1 MEDLE
6 KEIRPNENNNK
17 TKTFTVPFSIGDIK
31 DNISISTNQP
41 HTQTKEEL
49 ITKAFQAHSVGNLR
63 KAAKFYKL
71 FIDQGYIDPR
81 VFSNYGIILNISSK
95 LEEAE
100 ISTRKAIELKP
111 DFFQAHNNLG
121 LILNKDESKL
131 KEAAKSIVKS
141 GAAAIPIKPLT
152 RAGIFRATLS
162 ITQPP
167 IDEPINISGPFV
179 KLLIINSV
187 SSIQSEMP

>member
-17 TKTFTVPFSIGDIK
+17 TKTFTVPFLIGDIK

-100 ISTRKAIELKP
+100 IYTRKAIELDP
-111 DFFQAHNNLG
+111 DFFQAHNNMGNILKDLG
-121 LILNKDESKL
+121 KLEEAKISYSQAIKL
-131 KEAAKSIVKS
+131 KPDLASAHSNL
-141 GAAAIPIKPLT
+141 GAIL
-152 RAGIFRATLS
+152 
-162 ITQPP
+162 Q
-167 IDEPINISGPFV
+167 
-179 KLLIINSV
+179 KLG
-187 SSIQSEMP
+187 